1 MPSLNWVSNPHFL
14 PQSLLESKIYTG
26 SQEDVQV
33 GNEDDDE
40 NNSDHD
46 VDVDDLPEWT
56 ENNVEH
62 QFDDAGSASMDPGD
76 DKDNGAVDGPP
87 VSSYVDLTRRIG
99 MY

>member
-1 MPSLNWVSNPHFL
+1 M
-14 PQSLLESKIYTG
+14 LESNIYTG

-40 NNSDHD
+40 NNLDHD
-46 VDVDDLPEWT
+46 ADVDDLPEWT

-62 QFDDAGSASMDPGD
+62 QFDDAGCAVQSASMDPGD
-76 DKDNGAVDGPP
+76 DKDDGAVDGPP
-87 VSSYVDLTRRIG
+87 VSSYVDLTRTIG